1 MRNFFTLAL
10 IAFLCQPAAN
20 GTPRPLSP
28 EGAEFAQ
35 FRSNLYAI
43 AADGSRILVDGTLT
57 DYDTDYSNDI
67 DGKDARKMFNSS
79 ENFGMLRGSIVLI
92 IERRHSIVEN
102 DSVFFK
108 MWNMRAI
115 TYQLEL
121 IASNLNK
128 PGRVGVLEDNYL
140 KTATP
145 IDLNGTSNINFSV
158 TADPASKATDRFRII
173 FSTIN
178 PTLPFTFTSVRA
190 FQQNN
195 LVSLDWKTTNEN
207 NVNQYNIER
216 SADGDLFN
224 KIADVKAGTQSD
236 GSYSWTDK
244 SSPDGYNYY
253 RIQSAGSEGEIT
265 YSPVLKVY
273 KEKYAEGVKVFPN
286 PITDNTIHLKIENQ
300 PAGLYIVRLINN
312 FGQPVMVKQV
322 KHPGGSSTTVINPVQ
337 NISKGLYQLEITKP
351 GGSKTNIQLMY

>member
-1 MRNFFTLAL
+1 
-10 IAFLCQPAAN
+10 
-20 GTPRPLSP
+20 
-28 EGAEFAQ
+28 
-35 FRSNLYAI
+35 
-43 AADGSRILVDGTLT
+43 
-57 DYDTDYSNDI
+57 
-67 DGKDARKMFNSS
+67 
-79 ENFGMLRGSIVLI
+79 VLI

-224 KIADVKAGTQSD
+224 KIADVKASNQSD

-337 NISKGLYQLEITKP
+337 NISKGLYQL
-351 GGSKTNIQLMY
+351 